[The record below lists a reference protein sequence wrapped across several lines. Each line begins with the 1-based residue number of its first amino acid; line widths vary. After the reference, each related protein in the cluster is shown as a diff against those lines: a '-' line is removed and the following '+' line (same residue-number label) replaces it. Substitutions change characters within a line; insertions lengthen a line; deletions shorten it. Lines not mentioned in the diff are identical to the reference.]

1 MYWMQEITS
10 AKWLPREG
18 VPLAQKI
25 NVYHSFRVD
34 LCTLVYGSGKKS
46 VHTNEHLNRLLS
58 FCWADIRHSHV
69 TIVNWQLKIRAKKE
83 INFYKKNDNIFHI
96 HTNNLWTKV
105 LISSDFLSLRGK
117 MRWRLRLRKDLGCR
131 STARIY
137 RQNFVTKFWVT
148 SMDDCAATSGQ
159 NLYQYTE

>member
-58 FCWADIRHSHV
+58 FC
-69 TIVNWQLKIRAKKE
+69 
-83 INFYKKNDNIFHI
+83 
-96 HTNNLWTKV
+96 
-105 LISSDFLSLRGK
+105 
-117 MRWRLRLRKDLGCR
+117 
-131 STARIY
+131 
-137 RQNFVTKFWVT
+137 
-148 SMDDCAATSGQ
+148 
-159 NLYQYTE
+159 